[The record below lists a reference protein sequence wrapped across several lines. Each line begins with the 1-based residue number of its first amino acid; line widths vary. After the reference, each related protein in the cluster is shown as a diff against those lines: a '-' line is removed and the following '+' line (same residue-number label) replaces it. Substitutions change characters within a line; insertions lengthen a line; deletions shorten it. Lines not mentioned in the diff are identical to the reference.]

1 LPWRLYSE
9 DNQMTPNIVNVVTIN
24 GNTAVANVVTS
35 NTTLLFNAVG
45 SSQLYKVNALY
56 IANANANSNT
66 AIVSAYLTRNGSNFY
81 LASNIN
87 ISANATLDI
96 VSKSIYLN
104 EGDAL
109 NVVATANN
117 SAHAIASLEIIS

>member
-1 LPWRLYSE
+1 MPWRLYSE

>member
-1 LPWRLYSE
+1 MS
-9 DNQMTPNIVNVVTIN
+9 TPNVVNVTTIN
-24 GNTAVANVVTS
+24 GNTAVANVITS
-35 NTTLLFNAVG
+35 NTTMVFNAVG
-45 SSQLYKVNALY
+45 SNQLFKVNALY

>member
-1 LPWRLYSE
+1 MS
-9 DNQMTPNIVNVVTIN
+9 TPNIVNVTTIN
-24 GNTAVANVVTS
+24 GNTAVANVITS

-45 SSQLYKVNALY
+45 SNQLFKVNALY

-66 AIVSAYLTRNGSNFY
+66 AIVSTYITRNGSNY
-81 LASNIN
+81 YIANNIN
-87 ISANATLDI
+87 ISANSTLDI
-96 VSKSIYLN
+96 VSKSFYMN

>member
-1 LPWRLYSE
+1 MS
-9 DNQMTPNIVNVVTIN
+9 TPNIVNVTTIN
-24 GNTAVANVVTS
+24 GNTAVANVITS

-45 SSQLYKVNALY
+45 SNQLFKVNALY

-66 AIVSAYLTRNGSNFY
+66 AIVSTYITRNGSNFY
-81 LASNIN
+81 ITNN
-87 ISANATLDI
+87 ISVAAGSTLDI
-96 VSKSIYLN
+96 ISKSFYMN

-117 SAHAIASLEIIS
+117 SAHAIVSLEIIS